1 MCPHCDE
8 LYDADTHVEHEEM
21 CKEEKEDNE
30 KALRDRAEEEYVNK
44 MFDNPLEQIDE
55 LIEQAKELKIKYR
68 KAGEIK

>member
-8 LYDADTHVEHEEM
+8 QYDSDTHVEHEEM

-44 MFDNPLEQIDE
+44 MFDNPLEQVDE
-55 LIEQAKELKIKYR
+55 LVKQAKELKIKHR
-68 KAGEIK
+68 KAGENK